1 MRPEAMI
8 GQVVDGRYRIERLI
22 GRGGMGYVFACRH
35 VVVGKPAAMKVLRLG
50 PNQSDG
56 VLARFVRE
64 AQTAN
69 AIRSRHIVEM
79 SDFGQMEDG
88 FFYVVMELLEGMS
101 LTRAMR
107 EGRLSKADYL
117 RVFLQMADAL
127 HLVHS
132 QGIVH
137 RDLKPDNVF
146 LVHENGDPLFV
157 KLLDFGIAKVVHAQ
171 NAGLTETGVV
181 LGTPYYMSPEQARG
195 DKVDHRADIYSFG
208 VMMYRAFT
216 GKLPFVAESMV
227 GVLTRHVM
235 EPPEPPSHFAD
246 VDAFTE
252 QVILRCLAKSPA
264 ARFQTMAEVAAE
276 LRAIA
281 MQYGLGAGSGMMAT
295 PLLMQQAQ
303 ILEQAQRLAPSSSG
317 YPVVAPAS
325 VAAPASLSLPP
336 SALDFSS
343 GLHAR
348 PTAPQ
353 SGQHPSVMPGQP
365 LLPPSAFSAT
375 PPPGSIVAPRSSS
388 SYPSGNYPAAG
399 VPSSAYGTVPPPS
412 SVPLMGELG
421 TQRSVVTSHT
431 GKYAIVPKR
440 TSALSIALPI
450 AVVVAGVVV
459 AIAIVLSRGTSS
471 APTVAANTA
480 ASSAPAAPPSA
491 EPADSAVA
499 AALTASASNSVEM
512 TAPSAEPS
520 AEPAESASKQAS
532 RTPSA
537 NKTVPVAKPTTT
549 HKPPP
554 RQSEIRSPFE

>member
-1 MRPEAMI
+1 MRPETLI

-22 GRGGMGYVFACRH
+22 GRGGMGFVFACRH

-56 VLARFVRE
+56 VLQRFVRE

-88 FFYVVMELLEGMS
+88 YFYVVMELLEGMS
-101 LTRAMR
+101 LTQAMR
-107 EGRLSKADYL
+107 EGRLSKTDYL
-117 RVFLQMADAL
+117 RVFIQIADAL
-127 HLVHS
+127 HLVHA

-146 LVHENGDPLFV
+146 LVPESGDPLFV

-195 DKVDHRADIYSFG
+195 DRVDHRADIYSFG

-252 QVILRCLAKSPA
+252 QVILRCLAKSPN
-264 ARFQTMAEVAAE
+264 ARFQSMAEVAAE

-281 MQYGLGAGSGMMAT
+281 MQYGMGAVSPMNAT
-295 PLLMQQAQ
+295 PLLMQQPQ
-303 ILEQAQRLAPSSSG
+303 IIEQGPKSA
-317 YPVVAPAS
+317 YPTSNYPIAPAAI
-325 VAAPASLSLPP
+325 AAPQSISLPP

-348 PTAPQ
+348 PTVSQ
-353 SGQHPSVMPGQP
+353 SGGYAAAAPGQP
-365 LLPPSAFSAT
+365 MLPPSAFLPT
-375 PPPGSIVAPRSSS
+375 PPPGTVAPSRPSQ
-388 SYPSGNYPAAG
+388 SYPSGPYSAA
-399 VPSSAYGTVPPPS
+399 A
-412 SVPLMGELG
+412 PLMGSNPLMMGEAG
-421 TQRSVVTSHT
+421 TQSSVVTSHT
-431 GKYAIVPKR
+431 GKYALVPKR
-440 TSALSIALPI
+440 SNALSVGIPI
-450 AVVVAGVVV
+450 AILMAGVVV
-459 AIAIVLSRGTSS
+459 AIAIVLSRGKPADAPSAAQSAAPSGTSLANAA
-471 APTVAANTA
+471 AP
-480 ASSAPAAPPSA
+480 PPSA
-491 EPADSAVA
+491 EPAA
-499 AALTASASNSVEM
+499 AANDAPTAEVA
-512 TAPSAEPS
+512 TAPSISSTA
-520 AEPAESASKQAS
+520 PANTTKSSV
-532 RTPSA
+532 
-537 NKTVPVAKPTTT
+537 KTIVKPAATAKSTATS
-549 HKPPP
+549 KPPP
-554 RQSEIRSPFE
+554 PKPDVRSPFE